1 MCIGVQLTVLITSY
15 VNGSVPNIIIIYLI
29 ETISSGF
36 DIGLVCVS
44 KYQQLI
50 WLIVLY
56 LCRVNKKCFL
66 HQHTLKW
73 HTLEAQNDLP

>member
-50 WLIVLY
+50 
-56 LCRVNKKCFL
+56 
-66 HQHTLKW
+66 
-73 HTLEAQNDLP
+73 